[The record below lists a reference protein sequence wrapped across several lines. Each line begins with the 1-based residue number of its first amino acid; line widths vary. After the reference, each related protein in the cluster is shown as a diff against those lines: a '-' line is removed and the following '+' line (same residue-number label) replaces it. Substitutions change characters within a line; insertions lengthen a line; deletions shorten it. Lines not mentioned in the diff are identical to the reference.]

1 MKDTI
6 SKREKD
12 TTSRET
18 NGKMHFSSVVT
29 KDMEAE
35 TRLSYHPPLAV
46 LLKQDNSRLARYGA

>member
-12 TTSRET
+12 TTSMET
-18 NGKMHFSSVVT
+18 YGKMHFSVVT

-35 TRLSYHPPLAV
+35 TRLSYHPPPAV